1 METEGRTVKGE
12 GIRVGSIVFNC
23 TDFVRMRSFWEQ
35 ALGYATRPGAD
46 PGPEPH
52 RFSVLR
58 DPSGSGPNVSM
69 DEGEPERGQ
78 LHLDLY
84 SKDPEADVARL
95 LGLGAT
101 RYRERKEGEDF
112 TVLADPEGNL
122 FCVVDARD

>member
-1 METEGRTVKGE
+1 MGAEAIK
-12 GIRVGSIVFNC
+12 VGSVVFNC
-23 TDFVRMRSFWEQ
+23 IDFVKMRDFWAQ
-35 ALGYATRPGAD
+35 ALGYAARPGAD

-58 DPSGSGPNVSM
+58 DPSGKGANVSI

-84 SKDPEADVARL
+84 SQDPEEDVTRL
-95 LGLGAT
+95 LQLGAT
-101 RYRERKEGEDF
+101 LYRKREPGEDF

-122 FCVVDARD
+122 FCVVDARG